1 MDAFAAMV
9 RAARDENPATIVLLH
24 GGPLTDPASVAEA
37 LAATGADGYATG
49 SSAERGPVLTGVRDA
64 VAAFKRLRTTGGDPA

>member
-1 MDAFAAMV
+1 MV

-24 GGPLTDPASVAEA
+24 GGPLSIPVSVAEA

-49 SSAERGPVLTGVRDA
+49 SSAERGPVLAGVRDA
-64 VAAFKRLRTTGGDPA
+64 VAAFRRLRTTGGDPA